1 MNCYLFSGKLILKA
15 RRFLKTLIE
24 RSALRVGVLL
34 ILTMLPAWTQL
45 AQAVDEAPASDPGFE
60 QELQGAEAYF
70 HFAMAKLAQRQQRYD
85 AAVAFLRQAAEAD
98 PDSASIQ
105 SELASTFMVI
115 RDYPAAEQAAQ
126 RALELEPENASAHT
140 VLAHLYY
147 SRARRGIEPEVNRQ
161 RAMEQLQAS
170 LSGDEDDDPDVL
182 LTLGRFYFEEGD
194 YVRAAETLQRYLD
207 SQPGSPTN
215 PLFLLARAQIQLED
229 YDGAEKSLELVLAS
243 VPDSLQALE
252 TLINIKRLRG
262 DHAGSLPL
270 LEKVLSIQ
278 GGDAS
283 LYKKMGEASFHM
295 EDFAG
300 AREMF
305 EMALSEEPDS
315 PYSLYYLALSQESL
329 GLVPEALET
338 LEKMRLNDPDNSE
351 VVFRMAQ
358 LRDRQGDNK
367 EAIALYRQLI
377 KLLEAVEETDESR
390 RQDVSTFCARVAILQ
405 MEDEA
410 YVDAARELDD
420 CQDRIGHPAPGLEL
434 LRARALVFA
443 RRDEKALAAVKR
455 IAKLFPD
462 DPRFPILEAE
472 ILLHAGQEE
481 EGARQLQEWLETAT
495 AEAPEGHAERL
506 RGLVADAWFN
516 AGAQAERRGNLE
528 RAERYLLK
536 AIEVEPD
543 HTAALNYLG
552 YTWADAGRRLDDAL
566 ELLLRVVALDPDNGA
581 YQDSLGWVYFRM
593 GRLDEARTHLLK
605 AAESEMGDPTIHE
618 HLGDLENEA
627 GDFDRAGAYW
637 RRALEIG
644 ADDPQAVQDKIE
656 EMEQRTAAP

>member
-1 MNCYLFSGKLILKA
+1 M
-15 RRFLKTLIE
+15 KTLIE
-24 RSALRVGVLL
+24 GSALRITALL
-34 ILTMLPAWTQL
+34 ILGMLPAWSQM
-45 AQAVDEAPASDPGFE
+45 AQAVDEAPTGDPDAE
-60 QELQGAEAYF
+60 ENLQGAEAYF

-98 PDSASIQ
+98 PESASIQ
-105 SELASTFMVI
+105 SELASTFMVV

-126 RALELEPENASAHT
+126 RALELEPDNASAHT

-147 SRARRGIEPEVNRQ
+147 SRARRGIEPELNRQ
-161 RAMEQLQAS
+161 RAMEELQAS
-170 LSGDEDDDPDVL
+170 LSGSDEDDPDVL

-194 YVRAAETLQRYLD
+194 YRQAAETLQRYVD
-207 SQPGSPTN
+207 SQPGTPTN

-229 YDGAEKSLELVLAS
+229 YEGAERSLELVLAS
-243 VPDSLQALE
+243 VPESLQALE

-270 LEKVLSIQ
+270 LERVLSIQ

-283 LYKKMGEASFHM
+283 LYKKMGEAAFHL
-295 EDFAG
+295 EDFAR

-305 EMALSEEPDS
+305 EMALSEEPGS

-338 LEKMRLNDPDNSE
+338 LEKMRLKDPDNSE

-358 LRDRQGDNK
+358 LRDRQGDNE
-367 EAIALYRQLI
+367 EAIVLYRRLI
-377 KLLEAVEETDESR
+377 KLLEALEETDEAR

-410 YVDAARELDD
+410 YTDAARELVD
-420 CQDRIGHPAPGLEL
+420 CQDRMGHPAPGLEM
-434 LRARALVFA
+434 LRVRALVFA
-443 RRDEKALAAVKR
+443 RRDEKALAAARR

-481 EGARQLQEWLETAT
+481 EGERQLQVWLESAIQ
-495 AEAPEGHAERL
+495 EAPQGHGERL
-506 RGLVADAWFN
+506 QGMVADAWFN
-516 AGAQAERRGNLE
+516 AGAQAERRGNEE

-536 AIEVEPD
+536 AIEIESD

-552 YTWADAGRRLDDAL
+552 YTWADAGRRLDEAL

-581 YQDSLGWVYFRM
+581 YQDSLGWVYFRL
-593 GRLDEARTHLLK
+593 GRLAEARTHLLK
-605 AAESEMGDPTIHE
+605 AAETERGDPTIHE

-627 GDFDRAGAYW
+627 GDFDRAAAYW
-637 RRALEIG
+637 QRALEIG
-644 ADDPQAVQDKIE
+644 ADDPKALQDKIE
-656 EMEQRTAAP
+656 EMEQRTSTP